1 MKWIYYFDKKWDEK
15 GQSTSGKIY
24 FRPIK
29 YNENGEHMAGNMV
42 ILNVF
47 AAEVLMADRAKL
59 AQNEEQKQY
68 IYDIY
73 FEKLKDKDYFF
84 RKEWRP
90 KGHEDYLLCGGSLY
104 LKVMQ
109 FNQADLVG
117 WIKVFFQLEGMPC
130 DDLEEKVYGDFADEN
145 PLMRMLQKSAIEGEK
160 TFGKEWWNK
169 KNK

>member
-47 AAEVLMADRAKL
+47 AAEALMANRTELAK
-59 AQNEEQKQY
+59 NEEQKQY

-73 FEKLKDKDYFF
+73 FEKLKDKDYFQI
-84 RKEWRP
+84 KRP
-90 KGHEDYLLCGGSLY
+90 TTQQIIFMPFGSPLF
-104 LKVMQ
+104 LK
-109 FNQADLVG
+109 
-117 WIKVFFQLEGMPC
+117 KVVFIF
-130 DDLEEKVYGDFADEN
+130 
-145 PLMRMLQKSAIEGEK
+145 
-160 TFGKEWWNK
+160 
-169 KNK
+169 